1 MMQKGD
7 NSGVS
12 RGIFGNLTRSRE
24 FPILV
29 ILAVICVIMSIIT
42 NSFARVDNL
51 FTVAKQISMIVLIAL
66 GETLVIV
73 AGGFDLSVGSIA
85 GFTGV
90 MMSLV
95 VNSTGSGILGILVS
109 LSLGCTIGAINGVL
123 ITKVGIN
130 PFIVTLGMMNIVRGT
145 VTTMTKGL
153 SISVM
158 NDLISAIGQGYV
170 GPVPIPVIIMIFFVI
185 VFHILYSKTIFGS
198 NIKAIGGNQD
208 AARIS
213 GIKIDK
219 NKILIFIISGAM
231 SALAGIIMVGRI
243 NTGQPI
249 AGQGWEIDAI
259 AAAIVG
265 GTALSGGQGTILGT
279 LIGAAL
285 IGVMSNAMVLMSVS
299 MYFQQVFT
307 GLVLIGVVAIDTIKN
322 KMK

>member
-1 MMQKGD
+1 MKQRDG
-7 NSGVS
+7 STAG
-12 RGIFGNLTRSRE
+12 GFLLTLTRKRE
-24 FPILV
+24 FPILL
-29 ILAVICVIMSIIT
+29 ILAFICMVMSIIT

-66 GETLVIV
+66 GETLVLV
-73 AGGFDLSVGSIA
+73 AGCFDLSVGAIA

-90 MMSLV
+90 MMSIV
-95 VNSTGSGILGILVS
+95 VNATGSGVLGILVS
-109 LSLGCTIGAINGVL
+109 LSLGCAIGAINGLL
-123 ITKVGIN
+123 ITKARIN

-158 NDLISAIGQGYV
+158 NDLISAIGQGYI
-170 GPVPIPVIIMIFFVI
+170 GPVPIPVILMI
-185 VFHILYSKTIFGS
+185 VFVVIFDILYRKTVFGS
-198 NIKAIGGNQD
+198 NIKAIGGNED

-213 GIKIDK
+213 GINIDG
-219 NKILIFIISGAM
+219 NKIFIFVISGAM

-259 AAAIVG
+259 AATIVG
-265 GTALSGGQGTILGT
+265 GTALSGGQGTIIGT

-285 IGVMSNAMVLMSVS
+285 IGVMSNSMVLMSVS

-307 GLVLIGVVAIDTIKN
+307 GLVLIGVVAIDTFKN
-322 KMK
+322 RRL

>member
-1 MMQKGD
+1 MKQEGGD
-7 NSGVS
+7 SSIS
-12 RGIFGNLTRSRE
+12 RGFLGLVRSRE

-29 ILAVICVIMSIIT
+29 ILVAICIVMSIIT
-42 NSFARVDNL
+42 NSFARVNNL

-66 GETLVIV
+66 GETLVLV
-73 AGGFDLSVGSIA
+73 AGCFDLSVGSIA

-90 MMSLV
+90 MMSIV
-95 VNSTGSGILGILVS
+95 VNATGSGVLGILVS
-109 LSLGCTIGAINGVL
+109 LSLGCMIGVVNGLL

-153 SISVM
+153 SISVL
-158 NDLISAIGQGYV
+158 NPLISAIGQGYV
-170 GPVPIPVIIMIFFVI
+170 GPVPIPVILMVFFVI
-185 VFHILYSKTIFGS
+185 VFDVLYRRTIFGS
-198 NIKAIGGNQD
+198 NIKAIGGNRD

-213 GIKIDK
+213 GINIDK
-219 NKILIFIISGAM
+219 NIILIFTISGAM
-231 SALAGIIMVGRI
+231 AALAGIVMVGRI

-265 GTALSGGQGTILGT
+265 GTLLSGGQGTILGT

-285 IGVMSNAMVLMSVS
+285 IGVMRNAMVLMSVS

-322 KMK
+322 RIK